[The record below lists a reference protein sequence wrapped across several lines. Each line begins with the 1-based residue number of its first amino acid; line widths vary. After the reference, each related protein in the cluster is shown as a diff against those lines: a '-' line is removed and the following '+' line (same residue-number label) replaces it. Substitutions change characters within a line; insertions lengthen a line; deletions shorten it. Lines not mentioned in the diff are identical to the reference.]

1 MDIFFD
7 LAISFLRTVTVDLLL
22 CVYKAVSVWK
32 FSEVLVIV
40 SKDWTPPIRPSDGQ
54 QAVKFYSNKSTH

>member
-40 SKDWTPPIRPSDGQ
+40 AKIG
-54 QAVKFYSNKSTH
+54 HLL

>member
-7 LAISFLRTVTVDLLL
+7 LAISFLRTVTVDLLV

-40 SKDWTPPIRPSDGQ
+40 SKDWTPHIRPSDGQ